1 MGKEVTPDSEI
12 EIVNPRISWSMIFM
26 GIGVIASVVFNYAA
40 YGTRI
45 AVMEANSIGQDK
57 AIDQLTDQL
66 TTAIELL
73 HKVHVNTEADKRD
86 IDHLTAEVK
95 RIREDLDRIKK
106 RD

>member
-1 MGKEVTPDSEI
+1 MNKEITPDSEI

-86 IDHLTAEVK
+86 IDHLTIEV
-95 RIREDLDRIKK
+95 RRLREDIDKVKK